1 MPYEKLIYSH
11 AFEHRSSRSLALL
24 FSSLLSY
31 GYFIITSIYKGTSD
45 GRQSSLSN
53 RPTPTLTPT
62 LTSTRAR
69 TRFHIVYLFKRP
81 LCLVAPFLL
90 HCDSCCP
97 LLGLLLPLVND
108 RSHWQ
113 LIRFIVVVATAEGVG
128 VDAGVEV
135 GAEDGVGNVVSVS
148 CCLAFNCADDSA
160 QLRFGN
166 RT

>member
-1 MPYEKLIYSH
+1 M
-11 AFEHRSSRSLALL
+11 
-24 FSSLLSY
+24 
-31 GYFIITSIYKGTSD
+31 
-45 GRQSSLSN
+45 
-53 RPTPTLTPT
+53 
-62 LTSTRAR
+62 TSTRAR

-81 LCLVAPFLL
+81 LCLAAPSSIPALLL

-97 LLGLLLPLVND
+97 LLAGRLPLVND

-113 LIRFIVVVATAEGVG
+113 LIRFIVVVVATAEGVG
-128 VDAGVEV
+128 VEA
-135 GAEDGVGNVVSVS
+135 ADGDGGGNVVSIS

>member
-81 LCLVAPFLL
+81 LCLADPFLL

-97 LLGLLLPLVND
+97 LLGWLPLVND

-135 GAEDGVGNVVSVS
+135 GAGDGVGNVVSVS